1 MSYRIKTAL
10 HGANPTLEIF
20 DVSSGSMRMAW
31 EYPKVTED
39 AENDPEILAMR
50 REEAIHELFRRLF
63 LLTTEQYLKG
73 EVPNPELSCQEPP
86 KQGRGVGKS
95 RMQAH

>member
-20 DVSSGSMRMAW
+20 DVSSGSVRMAW
-31 EYPKVTED
+31 EYPRVTED
-39 AENDPEILAMR
+39 TENDPEQLAMR
-50 REEAIHELFRRLF
+50 QEEAIHELFRRLF

-73 EVPNPELSCQEPP
+73 ELPGHGAESS
-86 KQGRGVGKS
+86 GS
-95 RMQAH
+95 RSQAY

>member
-10 HGANPTLEIF
+10 HGANPSLEIF

-31 EYPKVTED
+31 EYPKVATNTE
-39 AENDPEILAMR
+39 ETDPELLAMR
-50 REEAIHELFRRLF
+50 REEAIHDLFRRLF

-73 EVPNPELSCQEPP
+73 ELANPRAGSGAVE
-86 KQGRGVGKS
+86 R
-95 RMQAH
+95 QAH

>member
-31 EYPKVTED
+31 EYPRVTED
-39 AENDPEILAMR
+39 TENDPELLAMR

-73 EVPNPELSCQEPP
+73 ELP
-86 KQGRGVGKS
+86 GHDAATAGS
-95 RMQAH
+95 RPQAH

>member
-31 EYPKVTED
+31 EYPKEVGSE
-39 AENDPEILAMR
+39 EKDPELASLR
-50 REEAIHELFRRLF
+50 REEAIRELFRRLF

-73 EVPNPELSCQEPP
+73 EL
-86 KQGRGVGKS
+86 GRDGSEASGSHGGGHK
-95 RMQAH
+95 AH

>member
-31 EYPKVTED
+31 EYPNVADDPDT
-39 AENDPEILAMR
+39 DPELLTMR

-73 EVPNPELSCQEPP
+73 ELPEEKDSHRY
-86 KQGRGVGKS
+86 GR
-95 RMQAH
+95 QAH